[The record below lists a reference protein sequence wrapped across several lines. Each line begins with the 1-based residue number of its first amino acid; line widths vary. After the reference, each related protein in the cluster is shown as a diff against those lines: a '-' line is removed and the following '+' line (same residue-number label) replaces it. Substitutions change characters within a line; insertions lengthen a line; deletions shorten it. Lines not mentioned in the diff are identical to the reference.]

1 MTIVMPR
8 QDFYGK
14 TREPVIGHMPGFAKK
29 SGGSVQAAGGR
40 MTDDSGEINA
50 YDNKDLASKINAIYA
65 MVQSQDIG
73 SGSGFEDAGA
83 DRAKLQA
90 KKERHQELVS
100 AYHSGAQDGRFKVM
114 GEVFAEDVWETL
126 NRQGFTSQLIA
137 RKDVVDGTDNRIRKR
152 RKDVVAFQV
161 VNDGEGI
168 AQVVEQA
175 YIYPQDYYLQCQVL
189 IEERDLAQA
198 GPEFLDEKFQD
209 ALEAIMV
216 RQDRIL
222 RNLLLSTAGVFNAPV
237 SFATF
242 TPQVLTALRTQVASN
257 GIPAAHMLFSFD
269 IWDDM
274 IADPAFTQWWEPV
287 HKYQLIMEGKLGSL
301 LNMKLIT
308 DGFRYQTLKVLEPG
322 EVFVTGTPI
331 ALGQRGVRR
340 EIQSTEI
347 NHYPLG
353 APRRG
358 FYLMGIE
365 SLHVEDRPVGLG
377 NRV

>member
-1 MTIVMPR
+1 MTMVMPR
-8 QDFYGK
+8 QDFYRK
-14 TREPVIGHMPGFAKK
+14 SREPVVGGMPSFAKK
-29 SGGSVQAAGGR
+29 PGQRVEAAGGR
-40 MTDDSGEINA
+40 LTNDAGDINA
-50 YDNKDLASKINAIYA
+50 YDLKDLSQKINAIHA
-65 MVQSQDIG
+65 MVQSGEIG
-73 SGSGFEDAGA
+73 EGGGDDAGA
-83 DRAKLQA
+83 KLSAQ
-90 KKERHQELVS
+90 KEKHGELLS
-100 AYHSGAQDGRFKVM
+100 AFHSGDDRMKVM

-126 NRQGFTSQLIA
+126 NRQGFTSQLVA
-137 RKDVVDGTDNRIRKR
+137 RKDVVDGTDNRIRIR
-152 RKDVVAFQV
+152 RKDITAFQV
-161 VNDGEGI
+161 INDGEGI
-168 AQVVEQA
+168 AQIVEQA

-222 RNLLLSTAGVFNAPV
+222 RSLLLSTAGVFNAPV

-242 TPQVLTALRTQVASN
+242 NPQTLTALRTQVASN

-274 IADPAFTQWWEPV
+274 IADSAFTAWWEPV
-287 HKYQLIMEGKLGSL
+287 HKYQLIMEGRLGSL

-322 EVFVTGTPI
+322 EVFVLGTPI

-365 SLHVEDRPVGLG
+365 SLHVQDRPVAIGT
-377 NRV
+377 RV

>member
-1 MTIVMPR
+1 MTMTMR
-8 QDFYGK
+8 KDMFKG
-14 TREPVIGHMPGFAKK
+14 TREPVIGHMPAFVKQP
-29 SGGSVQAAGGR
+29 GGSVQKADGR
-40 MTDDSGEINA
+40 MTDASGEINA
-50 YDNKDLASKINAIYA
+50 HDNAELARKINAIYA
-65 MVQSQDIG
+65 MAQSGDIG
-73 SGSGFEDAGA
+73 GGAGFEDPAA
-83 DRAKLQA
+83 SQKKLQA
-90 KKERHQELVS
+90 KAERHGELLS
-100 AYHSGAQDGRFKVM
+100 AFHSGDDRMKVM
-114 GEVFAEDVWETL
+114 GEVFAEDVWETM
-126 NRQGFTSQLIA
+126 NRQGFTPQLVA
-137 RKDVVDGTDNRIRKR
+137 RKDVVDGTDNRVRKR
-152 RKDVVAFQV
+152 RKDITAFQV

-168 AQVVEQA
+168 AQIVEQA

-222 RNLLLSTAGVFNAPV
+222 RSLLLSTAGVFNAPI

-242 TPQVLTALRTQVASN
+242 NPQTLTALRTQVASN

-274 IADPAFTQWWEPV
+274 IADAAFTSWWEPV
-287 HKYQLIMEGKLGSL
+287 HKYQLIMEGKLGQL

-308 DGFRYQTLKVLEPG
+308 DGFRYETLRVLQPG
-322 EVFVTGTPI
+322 EVFVLGTPV

-340 EIQSTEI
+340 EVQSTEI

-365 SLHVEDRPVGLG
+365 SLHVEDRPVAIGT
-377 NRV
+377 RI

>member
-1 MTIVMPR
+1 MTFLPR
-8 QDFYGK
+8 QDFHKG
-14 TREPVIGHMPGFAKK
+14 TRTPVIGHMPAFVKRPGHNVEKAD
-29 SGGSVQAAGGR
+29 GR
-40 MTDDSGEINA
+40 LTDANGEINA
-50 YDNKDLASKINAIYA
+50 YDKDELAKKINAIHA
-65 MVQSQDIG
+65 MVTDQQIG
-73 SGSGFEDAGA
+73 TGSAFEDGGA
-83 DRAKLQA
+83 DLAKLQA
-90 KKERHQELVS
+90 KKERHEELVS
-100 AYHSGAQDGRFKVM
+100 AFHSGDDRMKVM

-126 NRQGFTSQLIA
+126 NRQGFTPTLVA

-152 RKDVVAFQV
+152 RKDVVAFQI
-161 VNDGEGI
+161 VNDGEAI
-168 AQVVEQA
+168 EQVVEQA

-189 IEERDLAQA
+189 IEERELAQA
-198 GPEFLDEKFQD
+198 GPQFLDEKFQD

-222 RNLLLSTAGVFNAPV
+222 RALLLATSGVFNAPV

-269 IWDDM
+269 LWDDM
-274 IADPAFTQWWEPV
+274 IADPSFTAWWEPV
-287 HKYQLIMEGKLGSL
+287 HKYQLIMEGRLGTL

-308 DGFRYQTLKVLEPG
+308 DGFRYDTLRVLQAG
-322 EVFVTGTPI
+322 EIFILGTPV

-340 EIQSTEI
+340 EVQSTEI

-365 SLHVEDRPVGLG
+365 SLHIEDRPVAIGT
-377 NRV
+377 RV

>member
-1 MTIVMPR
+1 MTMVMPR
-8 QDFYGK
+8 QDFYRK
-14 TREPVIGHMPGFAKK
+14 SREPVVGGMPAFAKK
-29 SGGSVQAAGGR
+29 PGQKVEAAGGR
-40 MTDDSGEINA
+40 LTNDAGDINA
-50 YDNKDLASKINAIYA
+50 YDLKDLSQKINAIHA
-65 MVQSQDIG
+65 MVQSGEIG
-73 SGSGFEDAGA
+73 QGEGGEDTG
-83 DRAKLQA
+83 AKLQA
-90 KKERHQELVS
+90 QKERHGELLS
-100 AYHSGAQDGRFKVM
+100 AFSSGDDRMKVM

-126 NRQGFTSQLIA
+126 NRQGFTSQLVA
-137 RKDVVDGTDNRIRKR
+137 RKDVVDGTDNRIRLR
-152 RKDVVAFQV
+152 RKDITAFQV

-222 RNLLLSTAGVFNAPV
+222 RSLFLSTAGVFNAPV

-242 TPQVLTALRTQVASN
+242 NPQTLTALRTQVASN

-274 IADPAFTQWWEPV
+274 IADTAFTSWWEPV
-287 HKYQLIMEGKLGSL
+287 HKYQLIMEGRLGSL

-322 EVFVTGTPI
+322 EVFVLGTPV

-347 NHYPLG
+347 NHHPLG

-365 SLHVEDRPVGLG
+365 SLHVQDRPVAIGT
-377 NRV
+377 RV

>member
-1 MTIVMPR
+1 MTLVMPR
-8 QDFYGK
+8 QDFHKG
-14 TREPVIGHMPGFAKK
+14 TRSPVIDHMPAFAKK
-29 SGGSVQAAGGR
+29 PGGNVVAAGGR
-40 MTDDSGEINA
+40 MTDSEGNINA
-50 YDNKDLASKINAIYA
+50 YDIKDLAQKLNAIHA
-65 MVQSQDIG
+65 MMQDG
-73 SGSGFEDAGA
+73 QVGHGAAFEDSGA
-83 DRAKLQA
+83 NLSAAAQ
-90 KKERHQELVS
+90 KKERHEELVS
-100 AYHSGAQDGRFKVM
+100 AYKSGDGRFKVM

-126 NRQGFTSQLIA
+126 NRQGFTTQLVA

-152 RKDVVAFQV
+152 RKDVVAYQV

-175 YIYPQDYYLQCQVL
+175 YIYPKDYYLQCQVL
-189 IEERDLAQA
+189 VEERELAQA

-209 ALEAIMV
+209 ALEATMV

-222 RNLLLSTAGVFNAPV
+222 RNLFLATAGVFNAPV

-242 TPQVLTALRTQVASN
+242 TPQVMTALRTQVASN

-269 IWDDM
+269 IWDDL
-274 IADPAFTQWWEPV
+274 IADPSFTQWWEPV

-322 EVFVTGTPI
+322 EVFVLGTPV

-365 SLHVEDRPVGLG
+365 SLHIEDRPVAIG